1 MLIFTRD
8 AILMFPYFFNSHKAA
23 GMWDPD
29 VEGSQYKVF
38 TDYALND
45 PHYEK
50 GGLPDPQRLYNEAYA
65 LLVDRQRY
73 ALDKLDWP
81 KEEKEAFR
89 EYAMRGLS
97 LNAERR
103 YVPFY
108 VAYDHGIR
116 RSVVVLGMDV
126 SERYPD
132 LDWRVAVAYKDRGT
146 YLDEQSLWKDLTS
159 TVAKPF
165 E

>member
-1 MLIFTRD
+1 MLILIHD

-29 VEGSQYKVF
+29 VEGGQYKVF

-45 PHYEK
+45 PRYEK
-50 GGLPDPQRLYNEAYA
+50 GLPDSQRLYDEAYA
-65 LLVDRQRY
+65 LLADRQRY

-81 KEEKEAFR
+81 EEEKEAFR
-89 EYAMRGLS
+89 KYTKGLL

-103 YVPFY
+103 YVPAY

-132 LDWRVAVAYKDRGT
+132 LGWRVAVAYKDRGA
-146 YLDEQSLWKDLTS
+146 YLDEQSLWKELTS